1 MKKIE
6 TLFEREGKGRSF
18 MAVDRVAPG
27 CEWVIA
33 GEGVATRKWDGTCC
47 AVIGGKLYKRID
59 WNADLGPTPDS
70 WIHHDFDPAQRTG
83 HGWLPI
89 SDDPGDSWH
98 REAWRWQAGALADGT
113 YELCGPRIQGNPEGF
128 ERHTLVMHGLHQIDA
143 PRTFDG
149 LRAFLR
155 TLPHEGIVWH
165 HPDGRMAKIK
175 RSDFWR
181 GE

>member
-1 MKKIE
+1 MRKIE
-6 TLFEREGKGRSF
+6 TLFVREGQGRKF
-18 MAVDRVAPG
+18 MAINKVAEG
-27 CEWVIA
+27 CEWVTR

-70 WIHHDFDPAQRTG
+70 WIHHDGDPTQRTG

-98 REAWRWQAGALADGT
+98 REAWRYQAGSLDDGT
-113 YELCGPRIQGNPEGF
+113 YELCGPRIQGNPE
-128 ERHTLVMHGLHQIDA
+128 ECPQHTLIRHGSEVVQNV
-143 PRTFDG
+143 PRDFDG
-149 LRAFLR
+149 LRAFLKDY
-155 TLPHEGIVWH
+155 PHEGIVWH
-165 HPDGRMAKIK
+165 HPDGRMVKIK

-181 GE
+181 